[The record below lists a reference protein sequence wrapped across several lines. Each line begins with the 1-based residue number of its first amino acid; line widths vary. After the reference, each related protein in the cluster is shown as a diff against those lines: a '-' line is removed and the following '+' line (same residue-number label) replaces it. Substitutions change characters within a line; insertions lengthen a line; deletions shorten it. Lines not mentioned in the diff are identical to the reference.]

1 MVENSDKNSTGVP
14 LEKWNGKPCQH
25 SCLENP
31 MNIMKRQKDMTRKDE
46 LPMLLGA
53 HYATGEEWGD
63 EWREE
68 RGNMHYHI

>member
-31 MNIMKRQKDMTRKDE
+31 MGITVEICDPFPNSFICSFTLQDFVECYYM
-46 LPMLLGA
+46 PNCALGA
-53 HYATGEEWGD
+53 GD
-63 EWREE
+63 
-68 RGNMHYHI
+68 MDQFQ